1 MNLQP
6 TITDGELLKRIA
18 DGCEQSFV
26 VLYRRESP
34 RVYRFALRMCGSPE
48 IADEVTQEVFLFFLR
63 NSTSF
68 DARKGALSS
77 WLMGV
82 ARKFTLKVIERDRRY
97 LAVEDSDLEAGSG
110 EDTLADLAHGETL
123 ESLRSAVLA
132 LPPPFREAV
141 VLCELEEMSY
151 EQAAAAMDC
160 AIGTVRSRL
169 HRARALLRE
178 KLFAKAGCNS

>member
-18 DGCEQSFV
+18 NGCEQSFV
-26 VLYRRESP
+26 ALYRRESP

-48 IADEVTQEVFLFFLR
+48 IADEVTQEVFLFFMR
-63 NSTSF
+63 NNASF
-68 DARKGALSS
+68 DPRKGELSP

-82 ARKFTLKVIERDRRY
+82 ARKCTLKVIDRERRY
-97 LAVEDSDLEAGSG
+97 IVVEDAELESGSS
-110 EDTLADLAHGETL
+110 EDTLADLTHGETL
-123 ESLRSAVLA
+123 ESLRAAVLA
-132 LPPPFREAV
+132 LPPHFREVV

-151 EQAAAAMDC
+151 EQAASTMDC

-178 KLFAKAGCNS
+178 KLTMKAGCGS